1 MRNGR
6 LKGVAAGVVVV
17 LLAAGLLS
25 ISQAAKKKPA
35 ATKAKPAAAKASF
48 QPFVSE
54 VHRGGDAPIRVFVD
68 VTGVKQIRLIA
79 TVGPDDYHYDSAA
92 WCEPVLIAADGTK
105 TSLRK
110 LKPASVKVGWGKMQI
125 DKGVG
130 GRALQI
136 GGKAFTEGVFAH
148 APSQIIYTL
157 DGKYV
162 RFEAWAGVTDRAKPN
177 GSSVFKVLDRA
188 DKTVDA
194 KTARKKLAAK
204 TPRVAK
210 KVTPPVSAAAK
221 LAKLDLRP
229 LRMAIEDLIETFGEK
244 YPKGKQWRKQLA
256 AMESTVEA
264 IRKGEAVDPVAAA
277 KLVEEFESLRRE
289 ALLGNPLL
297 DFDKLLLVNR
307 SAKSPKMGLPQNWQ
321 GNCVL
326 PRSGFDDEI
335 SVLSPV
341 RPGGKISTL
350 YKPKDRVFVGDVDL
364 NWDGERM
371 LFSSIG
377 TENRWHIFEMNVDG
391 TGLRQVTPGG
401 QSDYDSYDACYLPD
415 GRIIFDCTA
424 CLHSVPCVFGSAAV
438 ANLYLMNPDG
448 SGIRQ
453 LCFDQDHDW
462 NASVLNN
469 GRVLYQRWEY
479 TDTPHSNTRL
489 LFQMNPDGTNQMAYY
504 GSNSY
509 WPNSVFYPRAIPGH
523 PTKVVGIVTGHH
535 GSARAGEMV
544 VFDPAVARQEADG
557 AIHRIPQYGKEIKPI
572 VADRLVDASW
582 PKFLHPYPLNEKYFL
597 VSAKLTSKSLW
608 GIYLVD
614 VFDNMLL
621 LAEQPGQALL
631 EPVPLRA
638 GPRPPVIVDKV
649 DLKRKD
655 ALVYLTDVH
664 QGGGLAGVPR
674 GTVKKLRVFTYHFG
688 YPGMGGLLG
697 VIGADGPWDIKRVL
711 GTVPVEEDGSALFR
725 VPANTPI
732 SIQPLDEDGKALQ
745 VMRSWFTAMPG
756 EVLSCVGCHEKQN
769 DSSPN
774 RRTAAAGKTAS
785 EIAPWHGAV
794 RGFHYPREV
803 QPVLDKHCVG
813 CHAPGAKS
821 YNAKA
826 MPDLRGVAP
835 DEDFVLS
842 CPGNGTKRVKGKRF
856 SKSYL
861 ALHPLVRRP
870 GIESDYHMLSPLDYH
885 ADTTELAQMLRKGH
899 HGVTLD
905 AEGWDRIVTWIDL
918 NAPFYGTWTEIMGEK
933 AVSGKPEVRQRL
945 QKLYAGI
952 SVDPE
957 AKPAAPQAVP
967 FVQPAP
973 RPKVDRNVTAKGW
986 PLTADQAAKRQ
997 AEQPLAVSRT
1007 VDLGGGAKMHLTLIP
1022 AGEYVMGDADGYR
1035 DEAPLTR
1042 VKIDQPFWM
1051 GVCEVTN
1058 AQYALFDPD
1067 HDSHVESKLHYQF
1080 GVHGYP
1086 LGGSNQPVVRV
1097 SWKQAAAFCQWVS
1110 ERTGQS
1116 FTLPTEAQWEYA
1128 CRAGTDA
1135 PLFYGGVNAD
1145 FSKHA
1150 NVADAKLSQLASN
1163 PYTLLSA
1170 MKGKPT
1176 KFDDYV
1182 PKIARFNDGSLVSV
1196 DVGTYAP
1203 NAWGLRDMHGNV
1215 AEWTLSTY
1223 RPYPYNA
1230 GDGRDA
1236 PTDAGRK
1243 VVRGGSW
1250 RDRPARCRSAFRLS
1264 YPSWQR
1270 VYNVGFRVVCP
1281 ATPGVVAKAGR
1292 QEK

>member
-1 MRNGR
+1 VIG
-6 LKGVAAGVVVV
+6 GAVVV

-25 ISQAAKKKPA
+25 ISQAARKRKPAAKKPA
-35 ATKAKPAAAKASF
+35 AKPAASKASF
-48 QPFVSE
+48 QPFTSK
-54 VHRGGDAPIRVFVD
+54 VHRGGDAPLRISVD
-68 VTGVKQIRLIA
+68 VTGVKQISLVA
-79 TVGPDDYHYDSAA
+79 TVGPDDYHYDTAV

-110 LKPASVKVGWGKMQI
+110 LEPASVKVGWGKMQI

-130 GRALQI
+130 GRTLQI
-136 GGKAFTEGVFAH
+136 GGKAFKEGVFAH
-148 APSQIIYTL
+148 APSQIVYTL

-188 DKTVDA
+188 DKTVAA
-194 KTARKKLAAK
+194 KTAKKKPAAK
-204 TPRVAK
+204 KAAPL
-210 KVTPPVSAAAK
+210 SATAK
-221 LAKLDLRP
+221 LAKLKLRP
-229 LRMAIEDLIETFGEK
+229 LRMAIEDLTETFGEE
-244 YPKGKQWRKQLA
+244 YPKGDEWRKQLA
-256 AMESTVEA
+256 GVASAVEA
-264 IRKGEAVDPVAAA
+264 IGKGEAVDPAAA
-277 KLVEEFESLRRE
+277 EKLLEGFETLRRE
-289 ALLGNPLL
+289 ALLANPLL
-297 DFDKLLLVNR
+297 DFDRLLLVKR
-307 SAKSPKMGLPQNWQ
+307 SAKSPRLGLPANWQ

-326 PRSGFDDEI
+326 SRNKFDDEI

-341 RPGGKISTL
+341 RPDGKITTL
-350 YKPKDRVFVGDVDL
+350 YKPKARVFVGDVDL

-377 TENRWHIFEMNVDG
+377 SEQRWHIFEMNVDG

-401 QSDYDSYDACYLPD
+401 QSDYDNYDACYLPD
-415 GRIIFDCTA
+415 GRIIFDSTA
-424 CLHSVPCVFGSAAV
+424 CLHSVPCVFGSARV

-448 SGIRQ
+448 SSIRQ

-462 NASVLNN
+462 NPSVLNN

-489 LFQMNPDGTNQMAYY
+489 LFQMNPDGTNQMEYY

-557 AIHRIPQYGKEIKPI
+557 AIHRFPEYGKKIEPV
-572 VADRLVDASW
+572 VADRLVDGSW
-582 PKFLHPYPLNEKYFL
+582 PKFLHPYPLSEKYFL
-597 VSAKLTSKSLW
+597 VSAKMTSRSLW

-638 GPRPPVIVDKV
+638 RPRPPVIVDKV

-711 GTVPVEEDGSALFR
+711 GTVPVEKDGSALFR

-732 SIQPLDEDGKALQ
+732 SIQPLDEEGKALQ

-774 RRTAAAGKTAS
+774 RRTLAAGKTAS
-785 EIAPWHGAV
+785 EITPWHGAV

-803 QPVLDKHCVG
+803 QPVLDKYCVG
-813 CHAPGAKS
+813 CHAPGAKN

-835 DEDFVLS
+835 AEDFVLH

-856 SKSYL
+856 SRSYL

-885 ADTTELAQMLRKGH
+885 ADSTELGQMLRKGH

-905 AEGWDRIVTWIDL
+905 AEAWDRIVTWIDL
-918 NAPFYGTWTEIMGEK
+918 NAPFYGTWTEIVGEQ
-933 AVSGKPEVRQRL
+933 AVGTKSDVRRRL

-952 SVDPE
+952 SDDPE
-957 AKPAAPQAVP
+957 ARPEAPKAAP

-973 RPKVDRNVTAKGW
+973 RPKVDRSVTAKDF
-986 PLTADQAAKRQ
+986 PLSAEEAAKRQ
-997 AEQPLAVSRT
+997 ASQPLAVSRT
-1007 VDLGGGAKMHLTLIP
+1007 VDLGGGVTMKMTLIP
-1022 AGEYVMGDADGYR
+1022 AGEFVMGSADGYR

-1042 VKIDQPFWM
+1042 VRIDRPFWM

-1058 AQYALFDPD
+1058 GQYTLFDPK
-1067 HDSHVESKLHYQF
+1067 HDSHVESKQHYQF

-1086 LGGSNQPVVRV
+1086 LDGSNQPVVRV
-1097 SWKQAAAFCQWVS
+1097 SWKQAAAYCKWLS
-1110 ERTGQS
+1110 ERTGQP
-1116 FTLPTEAQWEYA
+1116 FALPTEAQWEYA
-1128 CRAGTDA
+1128 CRAGTA
-1135 PLFYGGVNAD
+1135 TPLSYGGLSAD

-1150 NVADAKLSQLASN
+1150 NVADKSLSKMASN
-1163 PYTLLSA
+1163 PYTLLSP
-1170 MKGKPT
+1170 MGKGGPT

-1182 PKIARFNDGSLVSV
+1182 PKDARFNDGSIVSV

-1203 NAWGLRDMHGNV
+1203 NAWGLKDMHGNV

-1223 RPYPYNA
+1223 RTYPYNA

-1236 PTDAGRK
+1236 PTDVGRK

-1281 ATPGVVAKAGR
+1281 VTPGTVAKAGG